1 MMFRRSD
8 STILCHLYLSVT
20 VLVTL
25 FFFTVLGLVVVVVVV
40 TFLSSGSLVVVV
52 LLLPRVLQDRTLFEL
67 RPLRMALLIP

>member
-25 FFFTVLGLVVVVVVV
+25 LFFTVLGLVAVV
-40 TFLSSGSLVVVV
+40 TFFSSGSLVVVF
-52 LLLPRVLQDRTLFEL
+52 LQPRVLQDQILVVL
-67 RPLRMALLIP
+67 RPLRIALHFP

>member
-25 FFFTVLGLVVVVVVV
+25 FFFNVLGLVVVV